1 LPPRPVNVHIRTL
14 NSAERVTAPGGCFAP
29 GKTMGLSEKAC
40 VNCSN
45 VKARKGDLYCALR
58 KQKVSEMYKCGRFK
72 AK

>member
-1 LPPRPVNVHIRTL
+1 
-14 NSAERVTAPGGCFAP
+14 
-29 GKTMGLSEKAC
+29 MGLSEKAC

-45 VKARKGDLYCALR
+45 VKARKGDLYCALL